1 MTATVDKNYLN
12 KLLEPVELG
21 SFAVSSQTRSRETY
35 SGFPELKNSKMWDF
49 SLTENGDGNRI
60 LSFLVDNKTLNF
72 ELEPSETKG
81 SPIAARRL
89 PDSEPDDFGVG
100 GNAFVGRAQIHKAN
114 PEKLLG
120 TFQTGKT
127 NMTFELEKDKENP
140 SKWVIVPRK
149 HPQASVKDFVKTITE
164 KYNKK
169 ANYNP
174 INTLAYPL
182 TGGLGGVLAS
192 AGIGLGLGAAKG
204 LYDDWRYG
212 KENNQYSVLQKAL
225 MGAGLGGLGSYVFQL
240 GGPNYMS
247 DSEKARMLNN
257 MDPNKPFIFSKK
269 FYADPSYLDRMKV
282 QKNGAELSSKK
293 LAFSSGNQTV
303 DLIALQSILGAD
315 PTLTQGDRNVLIGQ
329 ARAALRKAPGS
340 SINMNQ
346 MRNMGLG
353 MLAGY
358 ALSKLV
364 GFGPIGTVASVAIGG
379 ALGGSGR
386 KTGPSWQSGG
396 YWVY

>member
-1 MTATVDKNYLN
+1 MTATVDKDYL
-12 KLLEPVELG
+12 KSLLEPVELG

-72 ELEPSETKG
+72 ELEPTETKG
-81 SPIAARRL
+81 SPISAKRL

-140 SKWVIVPRK
+140 KRWVIVPRK
-149 HPQASVKDFVKTITE
+149 HPQASVKQFVKTITE
-164 KYNKK
+164 RYNGKK

-182 TGGLGGVLAS
+182 TGGTGGVLAS
-192 AGIGLGLGAAKG
+192 AGIGLGLGALKG

-225 MGAGLGGLGSYVFQL
+225 MGAAAGGLGSYVFQL

-257 MDPNKPFIFSKK
+257 MDPNKSFIFSKR
-269 FYADPSYLDRMKV
+269 FYTDPSYLERMKV
-282 QKNGAELSSKK
+282 QKRGSEKI
-293 LAFSSGNQTV
+293 AFSSGNQTV

-329 ARAALRKAPGS
+329 ARAALRKAPGT

-358 ALSKLV
+358 ALSKVV